1 MQERLTREIDSS
13 GEKSG
18 WMLQKRWEG
27 RAATSNMSSAGGYL
41 ERRDILIEAAVV

>member
-13 GEKSG
+13 GENSG

-27 RAATSNMSSAGGYL
+27 RGGKG
-41 ERRDILIEAAVV
+41 RDI